1 MIKNIL
7 ANFVGRFWSLLSVFI
22 FIPFYI
28 HFLGIE
34 LFGLVSFFATIQ
46 TLLFLL
52 DAGLTAAIRREFSS
66 GVQNREVNQHKFRL
80 LRSTEFYYLIIALLI
95 AGLIFLSVHWLV
107 NDWLHLENI
116 SPEIARTTIRL
127 MGISIGILLFSSLY
141 SGALMGLEKQVLA
154 NAYQM
159 IWSLCRN
166 GLVIVVLWLV
176 SSDIRLFYLWF
187 IIIDLLYVFLLR
199 SQVKK
204 SLGVDNSFFWN
215 TADLTNLSHIWKYS
229 VGVLI
234 VSIISAFTLQIDKLV
249 ISRFLPISD
258 LGTYSL
264 AFSLSQI
271 PVIIVNAASI
281 AIFPRFVYY
290 HSTNDTARLNSLFST
305 AAKIF
310 GITAISISVS
320 ICFYTRELL
329 EVWTRDPTL
338 VSKAWIPA
346 SILSVAGLMLSLQV
360 LPSNLAFARGVTR
373 INRYFGLIGLIM
385 IMAGLFILVKLS
397 GITGAAYAWL
407 ITMLIITPAFNCY
420 IYKQFIEKNWFRWF
434 FNDTLLPLFFI
445 TIISFVFYL
454 AGRNLVVNPG
464 LRTVYAVVTG
474 VLTLAITLLFFV
486 KDLRIRL
493 ENIRRELIR

>member
-66 GVQNREVNQHKFRL
+66 GEPNREVRQHKFKL
-80 LRSTEFYYLIIALLI
+80 LRSTEFYYVIIALLI
-95 AGLIFLSVHWLV
+95 AGLIFLSVNWLV
-107 NDWLHLENI
+107 NRWLDLENI
-116 SPEIARTTIRL
+116 DPEIARTTIRL

-141 SGALMGLEKQVLA
+141 SGALMGLEKQVMA

-159 IWSLCRN
+159 TWSLCRN
-166 GLVIVVLWLV
+166 GLVIIVLWQV
-176 SSDIRLFYLWF
+176 ASDIRLFYLWF
-187 IIIDLLYVFLLR
+187 IIIDLIYIFLLR
-199 SQVKK
+199 SQVNK
-204 SLGVDNSFFWN
+204 SLAVDNSFSWN
-215 TADLTNLSHIWKYS
+215 TSELKNLSHIWRYS
-229 VGVLI
+229 VGILI
-234 VSIISAFTLQIDKLV
+234 VSVISAFTLQIDKLV

-290 HSTNDTARLNSLFST
+290 HSINDTVRMNSLFST

-310 GITAISISVS
+310 GIITISISISVS
-320 ICFYTRELL
+320 LYSRELF
-329 EVWTRDPTL
+329 VMWTRDPDL
-338 VSKAWIPA
+338 AMKAWIPA
-346 SILSVAGLMLSLQV
+346 SILSIAGLMLSLQV
-360 LPSNLAFARGVTR
+360 LPTNLAFARGITR
-373 INRYFGLIGLIM
+373 INTFFGLLGLMI
-385 IMAGLFILVKLS
+385 IMAGLLLLVKMS
-397 GITGAAYAWL
+397 GIKGAAYAWL
-407 ITMLIITPAFNCY
+407 ITMLVITPAFNCY
-420 IYKQFIEKNWFRWF
+420 IYNRFIEKDWLRWF
-434 FNDTLLPLFFI
+434 IRDTLLPLLFISAVSLIFFLI
-445 TIISFVFYL
+445 
-454 AGRNLVVNPG
+454 GRNLVISPG
-464 LRTVYAVVTG
+464 PRTLYAVMSG
-474 VLTLAITLLFFV
+474 LMTLGITLFLFV

-493 ENIRRELIR
+493 EIIRKEFIP